1 MCVPGY
7 FPALFYGCVPV
18 CVPGCF
24 PALFYGCVPVCVPA
38 HYFGPA
44 PVGDMSASC
53 YLYLQFT
60 VFSIVPS

>member
-1 MCVPGY
+1 MGTLRLTKSVEVY
-7 FPALFYGCVPV
+7 VLVSKCVPV
-18 CVPGCF
+18 C
-24 PALFYGCVPVCVPA
+24 APA

-60 VFSIVPS
+60 VFSTVPSEGLMINRI